1 MQGKTVKYCEA
12 EIQTINHFFVLL
24 VLCKS
29 RCRKHRLAKTTYP
42 FNKTTWHSISN
53 HQDWANHYIVNL
65 TFKISYMLAFTSLHF
80 PWRVNFCTFCYLF
93 AKYMNRIYEKR
104 KQIEEVEEKYVC
116 PIACMIKSI
125 QHTSILFGNLRQR
138 FNPFCI
144 ENIYTTTTYFNGIQQ
159 SFNPSV

>member
-1 MQGKTVKYCEA
+1 MFYWFCAKADVESIDWQKLPIHLTKPRG
-12 EIQTINHFFVLL
+12 IQLVIIKIIPPALFFYKWYLNG
-24 VLCKS
+24 
-29 RCRKHRLAKTTYP
+29 R
-42 FNKTTWHSISN
+42 
-53 HQDWANHYIVNL
+53 ANHYIVNF
-65 TFKISYMLAFTSLHF
+65 TFKISYMLAFASLHF
-80 PWRVNFCTFCYLF
+80 PWRVNFCTFCYLV
-93 AKYMNRIYEKR
+93 AKYMNRVYEKR

-159 SFNPSV
+159 SFKPSV

>member
-1 MQGKTVKYCEA
+1 MFYWFCAKADVESIDWQKLPIHLTKPRG
-12 EIQTINHFFVLL
+12 IQL
-24 VLCKS
+24 VIIKI
-29 RCRKHRLAKTTYP
+29 RPR
-42 FNKTTWHSISN
+42 
-53 HQDWANHYIVNL
+53 ANHYIVNL

-104 KQIEEVEEKYVC
+104 KQIEEVEEKSVC